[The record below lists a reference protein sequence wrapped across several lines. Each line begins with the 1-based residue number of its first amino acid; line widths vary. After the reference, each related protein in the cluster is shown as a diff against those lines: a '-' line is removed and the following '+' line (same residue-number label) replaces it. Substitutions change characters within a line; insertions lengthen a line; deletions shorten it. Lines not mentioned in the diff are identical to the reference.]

1 MEWEVELSVISIA
14 VIFPLPALLCSVDVK
29 GWLRSICVFIYSFTY
44 FYFLFLQRLTSAL
57 FIYDK
62 RTLLDI
68 GQTAALTCFRTFIH
82 GSSVAIGDSSE
93 RRVLTKATRIIP
105 EGERNTADDVLE
117 SVTDWET
124 KLTAPPLPSILLAN
138 VQSLENKMDDLRART
153 SFQRDIRDCNILC
166 LLMALSLGP
175 GHRCN
180 SVW

>member
-1 MEWEVELSVISIA
+1 MAPLNLCFYILFYVFLLS
-14 VIFPLPALLCSVDVK
+14 L
-29 GWLRSICVFIYSFTY
+29 FT
-44 FYFLFLQRLTSAL
+44 RLTSAL

-68 GQTAALTCFRTFIH
+68 GHRCTNLLLDTLSTDPAWPLEILRNAE
-82 GSSVAIGDSSE
+82 V
-93 RRVLTKATRIIP
+93 TKATRIIP

-124 KLTAPPLPSILLAN
+124 KLTAPLSPVFCSQMSNPWKIRWTT
-138 VQSLENKMDDLRART
+138 LEPGQVSNETLGTVT
-153 SFQRDIRDCNILC
+153 SFVC
-166 LLMALSLGP
+166 LKHGSLPRP